1 MTSTSTSTLPTVAL
15 ACDHAG
21 YLLKDELKAH
31 LTGAGYTVIDHGT
44 DGPASVDYP
53 LFADKL
59 CQSITEG
66 QCDLGILVC
75 GTGIGMSIAANK
87 HTGIRAACCSDTFSA
102 RLTRMHNDANVLC
115 MGARVVGAGLAAE
128 LADVFLATPFEGGR
142 HMRRVEMLNALD
154 GTAPE
159 NGEKA

>member
-1 MTSTSTSTLPTVAL
+1 MTSQSTSKLPVVAI

-21 YLLKDELKAH
+21 YLLKDELKKH
-31 LTGAGYTVIDHGT
+31 LAGQGYTILDHGT

-59 CQSITEG
+59 CNSITAGE
-66 QCDLGILVC
+66 CALGILVC

-87 HTGIRAACCSDTFSA
+87 HAGIRAACCSDTFSA

-115 MGARVVGAGLAAE
+115 IGARVVGGGLAAD
-128 LADVFLATPFEGGR
+128 LADISFPRPLREADTPGG
-142 HMRRVEMLNALD
+142 
-154 GTAPE
+154 
-159 NGEKA
+159 